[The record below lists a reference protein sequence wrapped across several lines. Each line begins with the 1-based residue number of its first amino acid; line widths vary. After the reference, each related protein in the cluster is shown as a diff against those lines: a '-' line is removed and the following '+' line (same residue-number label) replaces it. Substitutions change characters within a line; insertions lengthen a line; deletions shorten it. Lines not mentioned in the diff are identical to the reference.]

1 MRCVCSHST
10 NCLDRQRECIVD
22 YGIITAHREFVVVKT
37 QVERNRPIKE
47 VEAEYYH
54 IAAELNSKYTTRR
67 YVRDVGD
74 PRTSLRLDRLK
85 HECDGYLCSEVSLHY
100 MKAIDQREI
109 CTIIHVIISRIAN

>member
-1 MRCVCSHST
+1 M
-10 NCLDRQRECIVD
+10 
-22 YGIITAHREFVVVKT
+22 REFVVVKT

-54 IAAELNSKYTTRR
+54 IAAELNSKYTTR
-67 YVRDVGD
+67 
-74 PRTSLRLDRLK
+74 
-85 HECDGYLCSEVSLHY
+85 SEVSLHY